1 MSASDEVAGLPGGQA
16 LAALAAQVRVK
27 AGPIRDIAKRWSQAA
42 GDCQAHTASVN
53 KAVAEV
59 AHDWKGT
66 SAEAFAT
73 FMSRFSA
80 AGHDAQQTLRS
91 AARTLDGV
99 AGALEEAHVCVER
112 ICENL
117 LGEVSRLRAD
127 NPLATASD
135 LNGRISGLAADAAT
149 AARPKVAEAQ
159 QALARADAALSQ
171 DLPQLGRTF
180 SALAPAGA
188 VSFLPATGPPLGWIP
203 AGRDRSQGSLAGGNG
218 GAHGFADTGGAP
230 ITAGSGGAPVSAGS
244 GSAGSGSSGSG
255 SGPVYTTASISGAGS
270 LGDGPTPS
278 APGAP
283 AQVNGWIGQ
292 AVKILEAHG
301 IPASKLSPQD
311 IWIIIQHESGGD
323 PNAINNYDIN
333 AQEGH
338 PSIGLTQTIQPTF
351 NSYALPGHGDIRN
364 PVDNIIAGVR
374 YALAR
379 YGSLD
384 NVPGVAAVHHGQS
397 YVGY

>member
-1 MSASDEVAGLPGGQA
+1 
-16 LAALAAQVRVK
+16 
-27 AGPIRDIAKRWSQAA
+27 
-42 GDCQAHTASVN
+42 
-53 KAVAEV
+53 
-59 AHDWKGT
+59 
-66 SAEAFAT
+66 
-73 FMSRFSA
+73 
-80 AGHDAQQTLRS
+80 
-91 AARTLDGV
+91 
-99 AGALEEAHVCVER
+99 
-112 ICENL
+112 
-117 LGEVSRLRAD
+117 
-127 NPLATASD
+127 
-135 LNGRISGLAADAAT
+135 
-149 AARPKVAEAQ
+149 
-159 QALARADAALSQ
+159 
-171 DLPQLGRTF
+171 
-180 SALAPAGA
+180 
-188 VSFLPATGPPLGWIP
+188 
-203 AGRDRSQGSLAGGNG
+203 
-218 GAHGFADTGGAP
+218 
-230 ITAGSGGAPVSAGS
+230 
-244 GSAGSGSSGSG
+244 
-255 SGPVYTTASISGAGS
+255 VYTTASISGAGS